1 MGALIKPFFFKSRYT
16 VDSAT
21 DKPRWSVIQVAS
33 CRLLHSG
40 DSLADAKT
48 AASSNGPSLFQGIR
62 VLTARHS
69 LLPVE
74 FTGPPPV
81 ISTPGHLQ
89 LSEQLPFFPPGLFHP
104 S

>member
-1 MGALIKPFFFKSRYT
+1 
-16 VDSAT
+16 
-21 DKPRWSVIQVAS
+21 
-33 CRLLHSG
+33 
-40 DSLADAKT
+40 
-48 AASSNGPSLFQGIR
+48 LFQGIR